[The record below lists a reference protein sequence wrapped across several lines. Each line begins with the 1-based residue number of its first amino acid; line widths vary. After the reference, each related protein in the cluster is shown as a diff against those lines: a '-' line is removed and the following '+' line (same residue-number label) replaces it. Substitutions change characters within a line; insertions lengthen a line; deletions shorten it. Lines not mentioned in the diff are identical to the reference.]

1 MDLKTIEIFV
11 SFFGKL
17 HSITMPNR
25 DNRDLFLGFAYTE
38 GWRSFWKW
46 GPNSGHVTKGK
57 LRNTTGFYYGFS

>member
-38 GWRSFWKW
+38 GWRSFWK
-46 GPNSGHVTKGK
+46 
-57 LRNTTGFYYGFS
+57 